1 MRIPRFIRHHLT
13 LLQLEQY
20 ELGRYLR
27 VASARYAPLKSPRQ
41 EAVWTMKMRVITG
54 IATVLVIVTAGISY
68 ALYGIA
74 GGAIALAACYALL
87 PLILALATLIVWP
100 IDRIGKNMIIRK
112 ARKKIARFPNLKII
126 GITGSYGKTTMKE
139 AVAAI
144 LKEKYEVLS
153 SPASVNT
160 PVGIARLI
168 GEKLTEK
175 TEIFV
180 VEMGA
185 YEQGDIREVCGIT
198 PPNIAMVTG
207 INEAHLERFGSIERT
222 KAAKFEIAD
231 CAKPGA
237 TLVLNADDKRVREEY
252 GRHSAGKKVA
262 FYSAS
267 KNPLAK
273 YETANIGWSKDG
285 LETSF
290 ELKDKDGVKYR
301 LSVPLVGGYAPGTVA
316 GAVEVAE
323 RCGMTEEEVARGAAM
338 IRPIPHRLEPFMA
351 SGNVLVIDDSYN
363 GNADGAREAMRV
375 LARFPD
381 RRKIYCTPG
390 LVETGSATHAV
401 HEGLGMQLAGIADIV
416 ILIENEATKSMRR
429 GLEAGGFAKEM
440 IMTFE
445 TGNAAHAA
453 LPGILRD
460 GDVILFQNDWPDNY
474 F

>member
-1 MRIPRFIRHHLT
+1 MNMPRFIKHHLT

-20 ELGRYLR
+20 EMGRYLK
-27 VASARYAPLKSPRQ
+27 VAMARYRPIKAPRQ
-41 EAVWTMKMRVITG
+41 EAVWTAKMRIITLLGALLGATAVGAGYAAYGAYGALLIG
-54 IATVLVIVTAGISY
+54 I
-68 ALYGIA
+68 
-74 GGAIALAACYALL
+74 ACYALA
-87 PLILALATLIVWP
+87 PLILAAATAIVWP
-100 IDRIGKNMIIRK
+100 IDRIGKELIIRK
-112 ARKKIARFPNLKII
+112 ARAKLALFPKVKII

-139 AVAAI
+139 AVASI
-144 LKEKYEVLS
+144 LKEKYSVLS

-160 PVGIARLI
+160 PIGIARMIL
-168 GEKLTEK
+168 EKLGRETEML
-175 TEIFV
+175 V

-185 YEQGDIREVCGIT
+185 HRQGDIRDLCAIT
-198 PPNIAMVTG
+198 RPDVAVVTG
-207 INEAHLERFGSIERT
+207 INEAHLERFGSIEKT

-323 RCGMTEEEVARGAAM
+323 RCGMTEAEIARGAAM

-401 HEGLGMQLAGIADIV
+401 HEGLGMQLAGIADVV
-416 ILIENEATKSMRR
+416 ILIENEATKSMKK
-429 GLEAGGFAKEM
+429 GLEAGGFTKDM